1 MGQRSATRS
10 KMALSLVK
18 NLTKIVIGG
27 GALYVTYD
35 QGIWGEGSQ
44 STKALTRLSGQ
55 LVAKQPPYVKE
66 FPSTEEMAV
75 SVRDNWNSG
84 VMKVCSGLSAAP
96 AFVGKYSE
104 KATTSLAL
112 FIRQNL
118 HPNVGK

>member
-1 MGQRSATRS
+1 
-10 KMALSLVK
+10 MALSLVK
-18 NLTKIVIGG
+18 NVTKVVIGG
-27 GALYVTYD
+27 GALYLTYD

-44 STKALTRLSGQ
+44 STKAFTRISGQ

-66 FPSTEEMAV
+66 RLGGVQVPSTEEMAEN
-75 SVRDNWNSG
+75 VRNGWNSG
-84 VMKVCSGLSAAP
+84 VMKVCSGVSAAP

-104 KATTSLAL
+104 KATSSLAL

>member
-1 MGQRSATRS
+1 
-10 KMALSLVK
+10 MALSLVK
-18 NLTKIVIGG
+18 NVTKIVIGG

-66 FPSTEEMAV
+66 RLGDVQVPSTEQMAENA
-75 SVRDNWNSG
+75 RNTWNSG